1 MDKTLLQRRS
11 CVGISPSRAVPVFM
25 GGGESEI
32 FFSDKQLAFN
42 FPGEIR
48 FTTYLEI
55 CQIYSVA
62 FSLG

>member
-11 CVGISPSRAVPVFM
+11 CVGFRPSRAVPVFM
-25 GGGESEI
+25 GGESEI

>member
-48 FTTYLEI
+48 FTYLEI
-55 CQIYSVA
+55 WQIYSVA